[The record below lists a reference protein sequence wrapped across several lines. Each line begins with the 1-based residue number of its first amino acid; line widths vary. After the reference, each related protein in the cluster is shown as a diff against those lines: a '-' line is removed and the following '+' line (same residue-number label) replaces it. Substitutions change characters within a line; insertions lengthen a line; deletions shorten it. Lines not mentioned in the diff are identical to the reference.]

1 MTQQQEY
8 IITEEQVEYI
18 EPEFPITAMR
28 IRSRPHPAPSQQ
40 RIDLPMHHVRLLQSV
55 RYVIL
60 KSHKTY
66 PEYIAGT
73 SNNRRDSIKFMQWL
87 QKENPTAK
95 VRAIGLDEYILESGA
110 LLQAG
115 RK

>member
-1 MTQQQEY
+1 MKDQE
-8 IITEEQVEYI
+8 ILKT
-18 EPEFPITAMR
+18 FPLHWDNVC
-28 IRSRPHPAPSQQ
+28 RSA
-40 RIDLPMHHVRLLQSV
+40 

-73 SNNRRDSIKFMQWL
+73 SNNRRDSLKFMLWL

-95 VRAIGLDEYILESGA
+95 VRAIGIDEYIKELVYP
-110 LLQAG
+110 
-115 RK
+115 